1 MQGPRDEIKLPLLL
15 LVDSAE
21 GLLAGKRGWKTRS
34 IRRGLL
40 LAATRSLAYV
50 IETKEVGGG
59 AGFEDLP
66 EKRIDRFTS

>member
-50 IETKEVGGG
+50 IETKEV
-59 AGFEDLP
+59 EEQDSSR
-66 EKRIDRFTS
+66 EEDRFTS